1 VTLVDKLELPQHG
14 WTSVVNSWCPH
25 YNMGTWCTIDIHAT
39 FIPPEDHRDTENVI
53 LDSQAAVLKW
63 TMDFP
68 RDETDREDGSGLEF
82 ECQLNA
88 PSLARLHQLKKLG
101 CTNTMAVRRTLF
113 DKQDLLRTDAGGF
126 VDEGYHTTRGE
137 WWVGARAEECSR
149 AWSARQ
155 VDPEGW
161 CASCKKDK
169 SESEKESIRP
179 SRNPQM
185 ETSYEK
191 S

>member
-1 VTLVDKLELPQHG
+1 MPRLSPRRTTVG
-14 WTSVVNSWCPH
+14 
-25 YNMGTWCTIDIHAT
+25 
-39 FIPPEDHRDTENVI
+39 DTEKAL

-68 RDETDREDGSGLEF
+68 RDEIDREDGSGLEF

-101 CTNTMAVRRTLF
+101 CTNTMSVRRTLF

-149 AWSARQ
+149 LCIQCERAWSARQ

-169 SESEKESIRP
+169 SEYA
-179 SRNPQM
+179 SRDDIATARHIGLLVRSALPWAERTQPNG
-185 ETSYEK
+185 SW
-191 S
+191 